1 MRSKVLCIEDDLTIQ
16 ALVKASLP
24 EYDVIS
30 ARTIKDAALAMRQ
43 NQFSALVVDIQLP
56 DGDGLRF
63 IGELAQASET
73 NGVPAIVLSHH
84 DVISNKVMAFSL
96 GAEDFIG
103 KPFDPIELRARVTA
117 KIRRREQEREHV
129 NIRRIGD
136 VVIDLDR
143 QKCVQT
149 IGALESD
156 LGLTGLELK
165 ILLLLTRRVEQV
177 YSREQIIEG
186 VWGQTHISD
195 RTVDSHIAHL
205 RQKLKSTRVTLETV
219 KNIGYR
225 VTT

>member
-1 MRSKVLCIEDDLTIQ
+1 MLCIEDDLTIQ